1 MAKTNSKKN
10 NLIKAVFILAIFAF
24 VFIFATQTAH
34 AQEGGYMEGG
44 IGAALQNFY
53 GLITGTIYY
62 IAGGLVA
69 LYLSTSALQW
79 LINNQTTL
87 IDFNNSFVTRGLQV
101 TQSLA
106 DMLLLLAFVVAAFG
120 IIFKLKEFEAKKTIG
135 NLVMVAIA
143 TRFGPL
149 AVKMIVDIG
158 NVIINTIVGGNDQLL
173 SQVTSVLMAD
183 MLNTVGTVAGVIAV
197 DAVLLSVPWVNI
209 FALGA
214 NLYSIGSAAA
224 VAVGYDNIAT
234 NLAGNATLYFAVY
247 YLVKMIFQLVVSY
260 TLSGVYLIYIGLFAS
275 RIFMI
280 QILTVISPLA
290 IFSLALPQTK
300 KYFGQWRDSLFKWT
314 FVGIW
319 TLFFLMLGIGS
330 TGFVFPE
337 NPDFNSTLATGV
349 FSGMGVDQYML
360 YYIFL
365 IIFLSM
371 VADMAQKD
379 SGMGAGFKAAMMGV
393 GMAGYAHVVK
403 PAAGQIQGAA
413 LNKYSSAQARLE
425 SGKGGVSD
433 SIIKHGAG
441 LMANM
446 TDDKRMSS
454 WRSVFSGDDGSKAT
468 ARFSDAK
475 SFLKLSD
482 AGSVVDS
489 KIKKYDDEVTMEKAV
504 AKGKDLNDM
513 EAMSI
518 LKRSIAKK
526 GEEANVSKILDSLNK
541 DKKNPN
547 RGDRIVDAMI
557 ARNRIT
563 PAQIKEGYLNGTIN
577 KTDKV
582 VEAIVKQDYNGSALA
597 KVQSLRGHVAD
608 NEADKKEEKEMQMLT
623 LIYKDSAIKKNAFES
638 LPESMFTASTKTNED
653 DRKAEDEE
661 NKKKRLALLT
671 NASSRT
677 LGNAMTTNK
686 TYYDKLT
693 SDISGMQGKDLENF
707 AKTNPE
713 LLEQMAAN
721 PVQQKSLPSSL
732 RDNNGEI
739 DSAKLSELI
748 GKNIQGSKS
757 AAPETTP
764 AALGKR
770 KSAFSRPKK
779 QTIDK
784 EPPAAK
790 SGATSPIGTVFPKD
804 DDTGNKSTP

>member
-1 MAKTNSKKN
+1 MSKSKPQKKQSK
-10 NLIKAVFILAIFAF
+10 IIFALAF
-24 VFIFATQTAH
+24 LALFFLFSAQTAH
-34 AQEGGYMEGG
+34 AEGSYMEGG
-44 IGAALQNFY
+44 MGAALQGFY
-53 GLITGTIYY
+53 GLVTGTIYY

-79 LINNQTTL
+79 LVNNQTTL
-87 IDFNNSFVTRGLQV
+87 IDFNNSFVARGLQV

-158 NVIINTIVGGNDQLL
+158 NVVINTIVGGNDQLL
-173 SQVTSVLMAD
+173 SQVTSVLMND
-183 MLNTVGTVAGVIAV
+183 MLNTVATVAGVIAV
-197 DAVLLSVPWVNI
+197 DAILLAAPYVNV
-209 FALGA
+209 FALFT
-214 NLYSIGSAAA
+214 NLYAIGSAAA
-224 VAVGYDNIAT
+224 VAIGYDNIAT
-234 NLAGNATLYFAVY
+234 NLAGNATLYFAIY

-260 TLSGVYLIYIGLFAS
+260 TLSGVYLIYITLFAS

-280 QILTVISPLA
+280 QILAVISPLA

-314 FVGIW
+314 FVGVW
-319 TLFFLMLGIGS
+319 ALFFLMLGIGS
-330 TGFVFPE
+330 TGFIFPE

-365 IIFLSM
+365 IIYLSL

-379 SGMGAGFKAAMMGV
+379 MGMGAGFKAAMLGV

-403 PAAGQIQGAA
+403 PATGQIQGLA
-413 LNKYSSAQARLE
+413 LNKYSAAQARLE
-425 SGKGGVSD
+425 SGKGGFSD
-433 SIIKHGAG
+433 SLIKHGAG
-441 LMANM
+441 LVANV
-446 TDDKRMSS
+446 TDDKRISS
-454 WRSVFSGDDGSKAT
+454 WRSIFSGDDGSKAT

-489 KIKKYDDEVTMEKAV
+489 KIKKYDDEVTMEKAI

-518 LKRSIAKK
+518 LKRSIGKK

-582 VEAIVKQDYNGSALA
+582 VEAIIKLDYNGSALA
-597 KVQSLRGHVAD
+597 KVQSLRGHVAE
-608 NEADKKEEKEMQMLT
+608 NEADKKEEREMQMLT

-638 LPESMFTASTKTNED
+638 LPESMFKASTNED
-653 DRKAEDEE
+653 GDKRKSEDEE

-677 LGNAMTTNK
+677 LGNAMNTNK

-693 SDISGMQGKDLENF
+693 SDISEMQGEDLENF
-707 AKTNPE
+707 ADTNPE

-721 PVQQKSLPSSL
+721 PVQQKSLPKTTLNSDGSVNHEELSKLLGRTITPKGSS
-732 RDNNGEI
+732 G
-739 DSAKLSELI
+739 AV
-748 GKNIQGSKS
+748 SK
-757 AAPETTP
+757 AN
-764 AALGKR
+764 R
-770 KSAFSRPKK
+770 QSAFKRARTKISDTLKK
-779 QTIDK
+779 T
-784 EPPAAK
+784 PTTNPK
-790 SGATSPIGTVFPKD
+790 SGSQPSP
-804 DDTGNKSTP
+804 GNNAGKP